1 MLRHMTALL
10 LPLPPPPHL
19 FCWRF
24 TGLRTG
30 RGART
35 RLPEGARIVG
45 QKPSAT
51 RERQTALKAPE
62 KPAIPNSGEAGK
74 PLSASRLASAGAV
87 RQPAALQSATSSAR
101 PPKCKTPPTSPSA
114 RPRSERC
121 SASPMTAL
129 TRKGGLGRAAAPEK
143 ARPRRGPGRGCADH
157 ERGATRASEIHELK
171 HSSVV
176 ASVRSEPWALSFRR
190 LLESGCLGGDLA
202 ERYVV
207 IRLAAMVHHRA

>member
-1 MLRHMTALL
+1 MQNARDLTLS
-10 LPLPPPPHL
+10 PSEK
-19 FCWRF
+19 
-24 TGLRTG
+24 RT
-30 RGART
+30 
-35 RLPEGARIVG
+35 L
-45 QKPSAT
+45 Q
-51 RERQTALKAPE
+51 
-62 KPAIPNSGEAGK
+62 
-74 PLSASRLASAGAV
+74 RLAANDGFDA
-87 RQPAALQSATSSAR
+87 
-101 PPKCKTPPTSPSA
+101 
-114 RPRSERC
+114 SE
-121 SASPMTAL
+121 
-129 TRKGGLGRAAAPEK
+129 LGRAAAPEK